1 MLGARFSKEV
11 VGLGLAL
18 GLALALAE
26 PLGRLVSEGPSSWS
40 SSPLA
45 VSPPTGKA
53 AASYKLQLVP
63 YGIDRGFCDR
73 ITAAEDLKDGIVP
86 ATSLLVGSTIG
97 AKMDEADQE
106 CVSNV
111 LEYAPDRQRVL
122 WRNANN
128 GLTYTVI
135 ATQTYRTDRG
145 VYCREYS
152 TTTNINGRA
161 QETSERACRQPS
173 GAWSVT
179 R

>member
-18 GLALALAE
+18 GLALALVE
-26 PLGRLVSEGPSSWS
+26 PLSRLMSDGPSSWS
-40 SSPLA
+40 AGSLSLSPRA
-45 VSPPTGKA
+45 KPA
-53 AASYKLQLVP
+53 ATYNLQLVP

-73 ITAAEDLKDGIVP
+73 TTVTQDLKDGIVP
-86 ATSLLVGSTIG
+86 PASLLVGSAIG

-111 LEYAPDRQRVL
+111 LEYAPDSQKVL
-122 WRNANN
+122 WRNSNN

-152 TTTNINGRA
+152 ATTAINSRP
-161 QETSERACRQPS
+161 QEVLERACRQPS
-173 GAWSVT
+173 GIWSVA

>member
-11 VGLGLAL
+11 IGLGLAL
-18 GLALALAE
+18 GLALALAG
-26 PLGRLVSEGPSSWS
+26 PLSRLVSDGPASWS

-45 VSPPTGKA
+45 LAPNGKA
-53 AASYKLQLVP
+53 AAGYKLQLVP

-73 ITAAEDLKDGIVP
+73 TTVAQDLKDGLVP
-86 ATSLLVGSTIG
+86 ATSLLVGSAIG

-111 LEYAPDRQRVL
+111 LEYAPDRQQVL
-122 WRNANN
+122 WRNSNN

-145 VYCREYS
+145 VYCREYG
-152 TTTNINGRA
+152 TTTTINGRA
-161 QETSERACRQPS
+161 QETLERACRQPS
-173 GAWSVT
+173 GSWSLT

>member
-1 MLGARFSKEV
+1 VLGARFSKEV

-18 GLALALAE
+18 GLALALVE
-26 PLGRLVSEGPSSWS
+26 PLGRLMSEGPSSWTS
-40 SSPLA
+40 RTVAL
-45 VSPPTGKA
+45 PPHGKTA
-53 AASYKLQLVP
+53 AYNLQLVP

-73 ITAAEDLKDGIVP
+73 TTVAQDLKDGVIP
-86 ATSLLVGSTIG
+86 AASLLVGSGLG

-111 LEYAPDRQRVL
+111 LEYAPDQQQVL
-122 WRNANN
+122 WRNADN

-135 ATQTYRTDRG
+135 AMQTHRTDQG

-152 TTTNINGRA
+152 AATSVNGRP
-161 QETSERACRQPS
+161 QGVLERACRQPS
-173 GAWSVT
+173 GTWAAT

>member
-18 GLALALAE
+18 GLALALVE
-26 PLGRLVSEGPSSWS
+26 PLSRLMTDGPSSWS
-40 SSPLA
+40 SGTVALSPRA
-45 VSPPTGKA
+45 RPA
-53 AASYKLQLVP
+53 AAYNLQLVP

-73 ITAAEDLKDGIVP
+73 TTVVQDLKDGVLP
-86 ATSLLVGSTIG
+86 ASSLLVGSAIG

-111 LEYAPDRQRVL
+111 LEYAPDKQKVL
-122 WRNANN
+122 WRNTNN

-145 VYCREYS
+145 VYCRDYGA
-152 TTTNINGRA
+152 TTTINGRA
-161 QETSERACRQPS
+161 QETSEHACRLPS
-173 GAWSVT
+173 GAWSALH
-179 R
+179 

>member
-1 MLGARFSKEV
+1 VLGARFSKEV

-26 PLGRLVSEGPSSWS
+26 PLSRLVSDGPSSWS
-40 SSPLA
+40 SSQLA
-45 VSPPTGKA
+45 LPPQGKA
-53 AASYKLQLVP
+53 AATYKLQLVP

-73 ITAAEDLKDGIVP
+73 ITVAQDLKDGVVP
-86 ATSLLVGSTIG
+86 ATNLLVGSAIG

-111 LEYAPDRQRVL
+111 LEYAPDRQQVL
-122 WRNANN
+122 WRNSNN
-128 GLTYTVI
+128 GLTYAVI

-152 TTTNINGRA
+152 TTTNMNGRA
-161 QETSERACRQPS
+161 QEASEHACRQPS

>member
-26 PLGRLVSEGPSSWS
+26 PLGHLLSDGPSSWS
-40 SSPLA
+40 TGALPA
-45 VSPPTGKA
+45 PPRGKA
-53 AASYKLQLVP
+53 ATYNLQLVP

-73 ITAAEDLKDGIVP
+73 TTVAQDLKDGIVP
-86 ATSLLVGSTIG
+86 AASLLVGSAIG
-97 AKMDEADQE
+97 AKMDEPDQE

-111 LEYAPDRQRVL
+111 LEYAPDRQQVL
-122 WRNANN
+122 WRNSNN

-152 TTTNINGRA
+152 ATTDINGRS
-161 QETSERACRQPS
+161 QEVLERACRQPS
-173 GAWSVT
+173 GIWSII

>member
-1 MLGARFSKEV
+1 VLGARFSKEV

-26 PLGRLVSEGPSSWS
+26 PLGHLMSEGPSSWS
-40 SSPLA
+40 SGSVALQ
-45 VSPPTGKA
+45 SHSKSA
-53 AASYKLQLVP
+53 AYNLQLVP

-73 ITAAEDLKDGIVP
+73 TTVAQDLKDGVVP
-86 ATSLLVGSTIG
+86 AASLLVGSAVG

-111 LEYAPDRQRVL
+111 LEYAPDEQQVL
-122 WRNANN
+122 WRNSDN

-135 ATQTYRTDRG
+135 AMQTYRTDQG
-145 VYCREYS
+145 VYCREYGAS
-152 TTTNINGRA
+152 TYMKGRP
-161 QETSERACRQPS
+161 QGTLERACRQPS
-173 GAWSVT
+173 GVWSVT